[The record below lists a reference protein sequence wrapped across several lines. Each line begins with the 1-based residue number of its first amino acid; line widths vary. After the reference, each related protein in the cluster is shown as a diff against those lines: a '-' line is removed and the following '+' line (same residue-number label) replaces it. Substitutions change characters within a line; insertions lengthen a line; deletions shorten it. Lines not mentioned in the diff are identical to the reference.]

1 MLQLETDGDFVPDED
16 NLIHCCTQPYIPRQ
30 ALKMAISEWHDE
42 FLVRCDVP
50 DDLLSANL
58 TPLLAAPPV
67 DPSLPKPMD
76 PAAIPNGFSIADF
89 SSTLPKSGNGLSS
102 LAPPPGGEP
111 MDCCVTMT
119 SNGSSILLSA
129 QDDEAAVGET
139 MQVDSDAASS
149 TGPAATLEDVTL
161 LVDLFYLPFE
171 YGRQTVDLLNE
182 LDWIISNI
190 GHREWTER
198 QGQMIERLIAICRSF
213 DHICDIPNRAIFA
226 EIYPY
231 LWATKIVISI
241 LICFLQWIGNS
252 CFCYTYQCP
261 IVYYYYSQIY

>member
-1 MLQLETDGDFVPDED
+1 
-16 NLIHCCTQPYIPRQ
+16 
-30 ALKMAISEWHDE
+30 
-42 FLVRCDVP
+42 
-50 DDLLSANL
+50 
-58 TPLLAAPPV
+58 
-67 DPSLPKPMD
+67 
-76 PAAIPNGFSIADF
+76 
-89 SSTLPKSGNGLSS
+89 
-102 LAPPPGGEP
+102 
-111 MDCCVTMT
+111 MDCCVTVA

-139 MQVDSDAASS
+139 MQVDSDTAPT

-171 YGRQTVDLLNE
+171 YGRQTIELLDE

-213 DHICDIPNRAIFA
+213 DHLCDIPNRAIFT

-241 LICFLQWIGNS
+241 LICFLQWIGNIS
-252 CFCYTYQCP
+252 FCYAYQCP
-261 IVYYYYSQIY
+261 IVYYCYSQIS